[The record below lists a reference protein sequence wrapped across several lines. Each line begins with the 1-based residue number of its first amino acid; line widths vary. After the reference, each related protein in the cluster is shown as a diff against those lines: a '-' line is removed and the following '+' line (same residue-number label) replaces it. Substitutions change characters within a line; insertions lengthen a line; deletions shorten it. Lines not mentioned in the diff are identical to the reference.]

1 MRRILG
7 NTMVRLADFMGKPTV
22 WGNLPEDSRR
32 FKLLYVTYSVGC
44 DLCAPDDGDPRP
56 SLVDIVKD
64 AFVGMNHGAEEM
76 ICRRAIREKDGPTI
90 DLRFAPVSPM
100 CDFEQPDGWCGGP
113 DGCTD
118 YHEWLKDQGEDPR
131 IESWWRNR

>member
-1 MRRILG
+1 MEEQI
-7 NTMVRLADFMGKPTV
+7 MSMIDDEEEIQFRLARA
-22 WGNLPEDSRR
+22 EDS
-32 FKLLYVTYSVGC
+32 
-44 DLCAPDDGDPRP
+44 DPNPWGIHDMLDAIASIASRM
-56 SLVDIVKD
+56 KD
-64 AFVGMNHGAEEM
+64 
-76 ICRRAIREKDGPTI
+76 PTI
-90 DLRFAPVSPM
+90 APVSPM